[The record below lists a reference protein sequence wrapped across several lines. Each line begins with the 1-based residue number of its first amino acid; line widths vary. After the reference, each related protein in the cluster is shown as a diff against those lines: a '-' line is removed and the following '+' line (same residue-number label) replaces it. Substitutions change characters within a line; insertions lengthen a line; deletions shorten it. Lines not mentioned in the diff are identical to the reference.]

1 MVHLQKKK
9 LTGHFE
15 IRASIAIEDV
25 NLRLRKIHHIVN
37 KFKSFV
43 GTELPKIFDDTDH
56 DIDEACGNYVGFL
69 QQVRLVHFNI

>member
-1 MVHLQKKK
+1 MHADPKKGLFK
-9 LTGHFE
+9 KENFRE
-15 IRASIAIEDV
+15 SVAIEDV
-25 NLRLRKIHHIVN
+25 NPGLRKIHHIVN

-69 QQVRLVHFNI
+69 QQVRNKVEF